1 MEAREHTAQVDKDLR
16 LNREWRFRYTK
27 KDRADL
33 AADVE
38 AGHDARRLPVL
49 MCSPT
54 MELGVDISALDV
66 VFLRNV
72 PPTPANYTQRAG
84 RAGRAGQAAL
94 VTTYCAAQSPH
105 DRYHFN
111 DPAQMVA
118 GVVRPPM
125 LDLLNED
132 MVRAHCHAVW
142 LAESGVAL
150 APSVAEVLDVAHE
163 GGRHPVRDEVERA
176 LRAPDL
182 APRAARRIV
191 ATLRLVAGGECF
203 DDAYAQGVAAEAFE
217 RFDAAFEGW
226 RRRLR
231 AAEEQRDR
239 AYATASSPGASKD
252 ERRAADAA
260 YHGARRQIDL
270 LKGGQDSALSDFFT
284 YRYLATEGFLP
295 GYNFPRLPLTAFV
308 PGSDRRAK
316 GDYLSRARFLAI
328 AEFGP
333 MSLIYQEGQ
342 AYRVVKATLPPEAR
356 GADGSSLATDTLRLC
371 PACGAIQASG
381 APERCEGCEAV
392 LGDLIEIREAFR
404 VENVETAPTERISA
418 NDEERQRQ
426 GFEIQTAFA
435 WARDERLVR
444 AEAYDDGRIA
454 ALTYGPAARIVRI
467 NKGLRRRREKGVLGF
482 RISVQTGRW
491 AGGADVPEEDADPLK
506 EPTTRVVPVVEDRK
520 NAILLIPDVV
530 LEPEAIA
537 TLQSALARGIERHFH
552 VEEGEIA
559 VEAVPDRDARRGLL
573 IYEAVEGG
581 AGVLSQMV
589 SSGGDHF
596 RRVAELAL
604 ETMHY
609 VREEDGAWQPRADAP
624 CIAGCYRCLL
634 SYYNQPDHELIDR
647 KHPDVATFLGRLT
660 QCEIV
665 ASDDAAGGRD
675 RTTASREP
683 SDPWCTAALGWGLPL
698 PDAEPFERGGHRTH
712 AIWRDAF
719 AAIAEDADLAAH
731 LEGQGFL
738 VLSLPSQPPGV
749 RPPELARALGVQELA
764 Q

>member
-1 MEAREHTAQVDKDLR
+1 MLFGVEAREHTAQVDKDPR
-16 LNREWRFRYTK
+16 LNRERRFRYTE
-27 KDRADL
+27 KDQADL
-33 AADVE
+33 AADAE
-38 AGHDARRLPVL
+38 AHLSARRLPIL

-105 DRYHFN
+105 DRYYFN

-118 GVVRPPM
+118 GVVRPPA

-142 LAESGVAL
+142 LSASGVAL
-150 APSVAEVLDVAHE
+150 APSVAEVLNVAHD
-163 GGRHPVRDEVERA
+163 GGRHPLRDEVLRA

-182 APRAARRIV
+182 APRAARQIV
-191 ATLRLVAGGECF
+191 ATLGLIEGGERF
-203 DDAYAQGVAAEAFE
+203 DDAYAESVAAEAFE
-217 RFDAAFEGW
+217 RFDAAFESW

-239 AYATASSPGASKD
+239 AYATASSPGASKA
-252 ERRAADAA
+252 ERQAADAA

-270 LKGGQDSALSDFFT
+270 LKGGQDSASSDFFT
-284 YRYLATEGFLP
+284 YRYLATDGFLP

-333 MSLIYQEGQ
+333 MSLIYHEGQ

-356 GADGSSLATDTLRLC
+356 GVDGSSLATDTLRLC
-371 PACGAIQASG
+371 PACGAIQASD
-381 APERCEGCEAV
+381 APERCEGCDAA
-392 LGDLIEIREAFR
+392 LGDPIKIGGAFR
-404 VENVETAPTERISA
+404 VENVETAPAERISA

-426 GFEIQTAFA
+426 GFDIQTAFA
-435 WARDERLVR
+435 WADDERLVR
-444 AEAYDDGRIA
+444 AEARDADGRVA

-467 NKGLRRRREKGVLGF
+467 NKGLRRRKDKDVLSF
-482 RISVQTGRW
+482 RIGAQTGRW
-491 AGGADVPEEDADPLK
+491 AGGADDQEEDADPLK
-506 EPTTRVVPVVEDRK
+506 EPTTRVVPIVEDRK
-520 NAILLIPDVV
+520 NAILLIPDVA
-530 LEPEAIA
+530 LEPEAMA
-537 TLQSALARGIERHFH
+537 TLQSALARGIERRFH

-581 AGVLSQMV
+581 AGVLSQMA
-589 SSGGDHF
+589 SGDGDQLRQGRRARAGDHALRPERG
-596 RRVAELAL
+596 RRLAPP
-604 ETMHY
+604 
-609 VREEDGAWQPRADAP
+609 PRRP
-624 CIAGCYRCLL
+624 LRRGL
-634 SYYNQPDHELIDR
+634 
-647 KHPDVATFLGRLT
+647 
-660 QCEIV
+660 
-665 ASDDAAGGRD
+665 
-675 RTTASREP
+675 
-683 SDPWCTAALGWGLPL
+683 LPL
-698 PDAEPFERGGHRTH
+698 PAVLLQPARPRAHRPP
-712 AIWRDAF
+712 APGRR
-719 AAIAEDADLAAH
+719 
-731 LEGQGFL
+731 
-738 VLSLPSQPPGV
+738 SLP
-749 RPPELARALGVQELA
+749 
-764 Q
+764 